1 MANYGYDKNV
11 DYTAKINQAIA
22 AQDYRS
28 AAIYEQQRNEK
39 IQGEGLTKYKTTSHY
54 VDYLPKTDEI
64 NSGLDRL
71 ANAEPWKY
79 EKEQDPVWQ
88 SMRKQYLREADRGTR
103 DTMAAYAAQTG
114 GMPSTAAVGA
124 AQQAGNYYRAQ
135 LADRIPELAQND
147 YSRYMQ
153 GREADREDL
162 SLLASIEAKR
172 AGASLDA
179 QQLAWQKEQAQIAQA
194 MDRWTTMGVADQS
207 VAAILGVPVG
217 TSTQSTAYQQ
227 WQQQQAELD
236 RQRQA
241 ELDAQDAAYRQW
253 QQQQAE
259 LDRQRQA
266 ELDAQDMAYRQWQM
280 QGTDRE
286 DAYNRA
292 MEWIA
297 RGILP
302 SDVELAAAG
311 IDKTQAQRAV
321 YLVNARGASG
331 GSGGG
336 SGGSGG
342 GSGGSGNRGS
352 GGSGGGSGGSGGG
365 SNNGNKPK
373 TDNGREPLSG
383 SEYQQL
389 LNRIR
394 NAGSYSAAY
403 AILNPVRDRITADQ
417 AKEIGIILNRY
428 YPARE
433 SDKPLLN

>member
-1 MANYGYDKNV
+1 MANYGYDKKV
-11 DYTAKINQAIA
+11 DYTAKINEAIA
-22 AQDYRS
+22 NQDYRS

-39 IQGEGLTKYKTTSHY
+39 VRGEGLTQYKTTSHY

-64 NSGLDRL
+64 NSGMDRL

-79 EKEQDPVWQ
+79 EMEQDPVWQ
-88 SMRKQYLREADRGTR
+88 SMRKEYLREADRGTR

-153 GREADREDL
+153 GREANRADL
-162 SLLASIEAKR
+162 SLLASIEAQR

-194 MDRWTTMGVADQS
+194 MERWTTMGVADQS

-217 TSTQSTAYQQ
+217 TSTQSAAYQQ
-227 WQQQQAELD
+227 WQQQQAEMD

-241 ELDAQDAAYRQW
+241 ELDAQDA
-253 QQQQAE
+253 
-259 LDRQRQA
+259 
-266 ELDAQDMAYRQWQM
+266 AYRQWQM

-292 MEWIA
+292 MGWIS
-297 RGILP
+297 RGIMP
-302 SDVELAAAG
+302 SDAELAAAG

-321 YLVNARGASG
+321 YLAQAGGYSGSG
-331 GSGGG
+331 GSSGGG
-336 SGGSGG
+336 SGRTSGG
-342 GSGGSGNRGS
+342 GSTRSSGTTRTKDDPTKDEPTKTEPAIETGNGVSEAQYTQIEDELLMYLSQYRRT
-352 GGSGGGSGGSGGG
+352 G
-365 SNNGNKPK
+365 SNTYYSRAK
-373 TDNGREPLSG
+373 D
-383 SEYQQL
+383 L
-389 LNRIR
+389 LNKWQKKL
-394 NAGSYSAAY
+394 SQK
-403 AILNPVRDRITADQ
+403 Q
-417 AKEIGIILNRY
+417 ATT
-428 YPARE
+428 
-433 SDKPLLN
+433 LLKVWQDGVK